1 MIEAPSA
8 EDHSCWD
15 DGVQNDIDRARYQ
28 MYLEVSRTPTESML
42 EIYEKVRNKFVS
54 KMDMNRRLQFLQ
66 DFPSYRSIQSGLY
79 KKKQEKIP
87 SEPKTMRDL
96 RVDSEWFKFN
106 KSEMVVKG
114 DLLLEDGRRI
124 VLFSTNE
131 HLVFQLCWLRKMT
144 VM

>member
-1 MIEAPSA
+1 M
-8 EDHSCWD
+8 
-15 DGVQNDIDRARYQ
+15 
-28 MYLEVSRTPTESML
+28 
-42 EIYEKVRNKFVS
+42 
-54 KMDMNRRLQFLQ
+54 Q

-106 KSEMVVKG
+106 RSEMVVKG

-124 VLFSTNE
+124 VLFSSNE
-131 HLVFQLCWLRKMT
+131 HLEILACGKQILSDGPLSTRASA
-144 VM
+144 

>member
-15 DGVQNDIDRARYQ
+15 DGVQNDINRARYQ
-28 MYLEVSRTPTESML
+28 MYLEVSRTPTEGML
-42 EIYEKVRNKFVS
+42 EIYERVRNEFAS

-79 KKKQEKIP
+79 RKKH

-96 RVDSEWFKFN
+96 RVDSEGFKFN
-106 KSEMVVKG
+106 QSEMVVKG
-114 DLLLEDGRRI
+114 DLLLEDVWRI
-124 VLFSTNE
+124 VLFSLMST
-131 HLVFQLCWLRKMT
+131 
-144 VM
+144 

>member
-1 MIEAPSA
+1 
-8 EDHSCWD
+8 
-15 DGVQNDIDRARYQ
+15 
-28 MYLEVSRTPTESML
+28 MYLEVSRTPTESMQ

-79 KKKQEKIP
+79 RKKQEKIP

-106 KSEMVVKG
+106 QSEMVVKG

-124 VLFSTNE
+124 VQYE
-131 HLVFQLCWLRKMT
+131 
-144 VM
+144 